1 MWSVDIQMLFVYHCL
16 FTDMSADYQQVLR
29 LQLNMGWPSTDQ
41 ISAFDFINLPLKWI
55 LPTLIEWINEKS
67 LLCCQFKVVV
77 MLFFIMCVRKS
88 FTKYLR
94 QFIPVCSLWSID
106 AFGLEFANTVWY
118 YTFCVSISMWEVFDK
133 SNPLH
138 PKVSIHI
145 LCTVLSAFF
154 KVLTRKI
161 CLTFKSIFSRWSFLL
176 FS

>member
-29 LQLNMGWPSTDQ
+29 LQLNMGWLSPDQ

-77 MLFFIMCVRKS
+77 MLFFIVCVQIFYKISKTIYTSMLSMVNRCIWI
-88 FTKYLR
+88 R
-94 QFIPVCSLWSID
+94 VCEHSVILH
-106 AFGLEFANTVWY
+106 FLCFNFYV
-118 YTFCVSISMWEVFDK
+118 EVFDK

-138 PKVSIHI
+138 PKVGIHI
-145 LCTVLSAFF
+145 LWL
-154 KVLTRKI
+154 
-161 CLTFKSIFSRWSFLL
+161 FLVHFL
-176 FS
+176 RYLQGKFV

>member
-1 MWSVDIQMLFVYHCL
+1 MISGYSNVVCLSLFIYWHV
-16 FTDMSADYQQVLR
+16 S
-29 LQLNMGWPSTDQ
+29 W
-41 ISAFDFINLPLKWI
+41 
-55 LPTLIEWINEKS
+55 LPTSVEASAEHGLTIYWPNISFWLYQSTSKMDSTNIDWMNQWEVS
-67 LLCCQFKVVV
+67 V
-77 MLFFIMCVRKS
+77 MLSIQSSCYAIFYCVCKS

>member
-29 LQLNMGWPSTDQ
+29 LQLNMGWLSTDQ

-77 MLFFIMCVRKS
+77 MLFFIVCVQIFYKISKTIYTSMLSMVNRCIWI
-88 FTKYLR
+88 R
-94 QFIPVCSLWSID
+94 VCEHSVILH
-106 AFGLEFANTVWY
+106 FLCFNFYV
-118 YTFCVSISMWEVFDK
+118 EVFDK

-154 KVLTRKI
+154 KVLTREI
-161 CLTFKSIFSRWSFLL
+161 CVTFKSIFSRWSFLL